1 MGPTNKKLI
10 FLWLSPSPPY
20 SLLGCRLASR
30 DKQNSWFKILANLQR
45 RREYGGEGDNQR
57 KISFLF
63 VGPISSYLDY
73 TKTNTAY
80 KLWSSHSISRSYAET
95 QSCLPVNNKNHKMRM
110 GSKNQG
116 ARFKIHKSKRIS
128 ARRRWK
134 SSKFIKS
141 HRKMNKYFIGSEL
154 RFTMWIQIQAG
165 VWHSLIWHFK
175 IHMTLKV

>member
-63 VGPISSYLDY
+63 VGPISSYLGYIILKVHESD
-73 TKTNTAY
+73 
-80 KLWSSHSISRSYAET
+80 R
-95 QSCLPVNNKNHKMRM
+95 V
-110 GSKNQG
+110 
-116 ARFKIHKSKRIS
+116 
-128 ARRRWK
+128 
-134 SSKFIKS
+134 S
-141 HRKMNKYFIGSEL
+141 HRIPISIALGETFNIISSL
-154 RFTMWIQIQAG
+154 RDLTINYRPLQPCHSAPAVMVSSSIKHRRFDKKIQPQ
-165 VWHSLIWHFK
+165 SPDIWHWK
-175 IHMTLKV
+175 I

>member
-63 VGPISSYLDY
+63 VGPICSYLDY
-73 TKTNTAY
+73 MDQNRNLLKNVFPVEFRKSGKPGEGASRGHIIRKIFR
-80 KLWSSHSISRSYAET
+80 KLFFAIPYWILSNYRNWSRFSRDSC
-95 QSCLPVNNKNHKMRM
+95 QSSPL
-110 GSKNQG
+110 
-116 ARFKIHKSKRIS
+116 
-128 ARRRWK
+128 
-134 SSKFIKS
+134 
-141 HRKMNKYFIGSEL
+141 
-154 RFTMWIQIQAG
+154 
-165 VWHSLIWHFK
+165 LIWYRRPPICYNECKNMPHPK
-175 IHMTLKV
+175 LNGLNCLTDSPQ